1 MLNTSFQLVNL
12 SWSKALTA
20 RSRSSLMT
28 LSHYWIMT
36 LHIQRLRFHYV
47 RLPSV
52 EKTCSSAASIVTL
65 IQCVLVPSQWRRIVG
80 QTVRTTWAQTP
91 SWRRCSSKETRP
103 SSTQRPRRTSLNV
116 RAPLMPASMTR
127 TVQDIITQPSH
138 PAYVTQKTVE
148 MRPGG
153 SVGSTGFE
161 SNLWLFSAV
170 FKLYCQ
176 IKARKGQND
185 IDNLKKGYFMSTPP
199 EFITFPSSCYGFSL
213 KINIDLF

>member
-153 SVGSTGFE
+153 SVGSTGVPMYWRVWIQPVALFCSLQAIL
-161 SNLWLFSAV
+161 SN
-170 FKLYCQ
+170 
-176 IKARKGQND
+176 KGT
-185 IDNLKKGYFMSTPP
+185 KRTKWFW
-199 EFITFPSSCYGFSL
+199 
-213 KINIDLF
+213 